1 MEGVVKRMNE
11 SIVIFIGMALI
22 NNIVLVRYLG
32 LCPFFGVSKKLGPAF
47 SMGMAT
53 TFVMFIAS
61 VATWVIN
68 QYVLIPFDVRYME
81 IIIFILV
88 IASLVQMIELF
99 IKRPS
104 ATLYHALGI
113 YLALIT
119 TNCAVFYLTL
129 WNSLY
134 EYSFIE
140 VIASSLGAGI
150 GFTLALVLMSG
161 IRERLEIADSPRSMR
176 GLPIAFL
183 TAMMLSLALQG
194 FGGMLL

>member
-1 MEGVVKRMNE
+1 MEGVVKGMNQF
-11 SIVIFIGMALI
+11 IVIFLGMALI

-32 LCPFFGVSKKLGPAF
+32 LCPFFGVSKKLGPAL

-61 VATWVIN
+61 VVTWPIN
-68 QYVLIPFDVRYME
+68 QYILIPFEVRYME
-81 IIIFILV
+81 VIIFILV

-99 IKRPS
+99 IKRTS
-104 ATLYHALGI
+104 ATLYNALGI

-134 EYSFIE
+134 DYSFIE
-140 VIASSLGAGI
+140 VLASSLGAGA

-161 IRERLEIADSPRSMR
+161 IREKLDIADCPKSMK
-176 GLPIAFL
+176 GLPIAFIS
-183 TAMMLSLALQG
+183 AMMLSLALFG
-194 FGGMLL
+194 FGGML

>member
-1 MEGVVKRMNE
+1 MNE
-11 SIVIFIGMALI
+11 FIVIFIGMALI

-32 LCPFFGVSKKLGPAF
+32 LCPFFGVSTKLGPAL

-61 VATWVIN
+61 VVTWPIN
-68 QYVLIPFDVRYME
+68 HYILIPFNVKYME

-88 IASLVQMIELF
+88 IASLVQMTELF
-99 IKRPS
+99 IKRTS
-104 ATLYHALGI
+104 ATLYNALGI

-134 EYSFIE
+134 NYSFLEI
-140 VIASSLGAGI
+140 IASSLGAGL
-150 GFTLALVLMSG
+150 GFTLALTLMSG
-161 IRERLEIADSPRSMR
+161 IRERLEIADCPKAMK
-176 GLPIAFL
+176 GLPIAFI
-183 TAMMLSLALQG
+183 TAMMLSLALLG
-194 FGGMLL
+194 FGGML

>member
-32 LCPFFGVSKKLGPAF
+32 LCPFFGVSKKLGPAL

-61 VATWVIN
+61 VVTWPIN
-68 QYVLIPFDVRYME
+68 QYILIPFEVRYME

-99 IKRPS
+99 IKRTS
-104 ATLYHALGI
+104 DTLDNALGI

-134 EYSFIE
+134 DYSFIE
-140 VIASSLGAGI
+140 IIASSLGAGI

-183 TAMMLSLALQG
+183 TAMMLSLALLG
-194 FGGMLL
+194 FGGMI